1 MNRATLTL
9 LALLLICALSLVAAQ
24 QRARK
29 LFIAQERAQIEE
41 RKLNQEWLRLEYEQR
56 NLSKSARIRDVARN
70 QLGRGGPRG
79 GCPAARSGPPTR
91 SSGRSPSGLGR

>member
-9 LALLLICALSLVAAQ
+9 LSLLLICALSLVSAQ

-29 LFIAQERAQIEE
+29 LFVLQERAQIEE

-70 QLGRGGPRG
+70 QLHM
-79 GCPAARSGPPTR
+79 
-91 SSGRSPSGLGR
+91 SPISPERTLYLKEAK

>member
-9 LALLLICALSLVAAQ
+9 LILLLICALSLVAAQ

-29 LFIAQERAQIEE
+29 LFIAQERAQIQE

-56 NLSKSARIRDVARN
+56 NLSKSARIRDMARN
-70 QLGRGGPRG
+70 QLRM
-79 GCPAARSGPPTR
+79 
-91 SSGRSPSGLGR
+91 SPISPERTLYLREVK

>member
-29 LFIAQERAQIEE
+29 LFLAQERAQIEE

-70 QLGRGGPRG
+70 QLHM
-79 GCPAARSGPPTR
+79 
-91 SSGRSPSGLGR
+91 SPISPERTLYLREVK

>member
-9 LALLLICALSLVAAQ
+9 LTLLLICALSLVAAQ

-29 LFIAQERAQIEE
+29 LFILQERAQIEE

-70 QLGRGGPRG
+70 QLRM
-79 GCPAARSGPPTR
+79 
-91 SSGRSPSGLGR
+91 SPISPERTLYIRETK

>member
-9 LALLLICALSLVAAQ
+9 LVLLLVCALSLVAAQ

-29 LFIAQERAQIEE
+29 LFISLERAQIEE

-70 QLGRGGPRG
+70 QLHMVPISPDRTLYLKE
-79 GCPAARSGPPTR
+79 AR
-91 SSGRSPSGLGR
+91 

>member
-9 LALLLICALSLVAAQ
+9 LILLLVCALSLVAAQ

-29 LFIAQERAQIEE
+29 LFISLDRAQIEE
-41 RKLNQEWLRLEYEQR
+41 RKLNQDWLRLEYEQR

-70 QLGRGGPRG
+70 QLRMVPISPERTLYLKE
-79 GCPAARSGPPTR
+79 TR
-91 SSGRSPSGLGR
+91 

>member
-29 LFIAQERAQIEE
+29 LFIAQERAQIEG

-70 QLGRGGPRG
+70 QLHMVPISPGRTLYLKE
-79 GCPAARSGPPTR
+79 AQ
-91 SSGRSPSGLGR
+91 

>member
-1 MNRATLTL
+1 M
-9 LALLLICALSLVAAQ
+9 SLVAAQ

-70 QLGRGGPRG
+70 QLRMVPI
-79 GCPAARSGPPTR
+79 
-91 SSGRSPSGLGR
+91 SPERTLYLKESQ

>member
-1 MNRATLTL
+1 MNRAALTL
-9 LALLLICALSLVAAQ
+9 LVLLLICALSLVAAQ

-70 QLGRGGPRG
+70 QLRM
-79 GCPAARSGPPTR
+79 
-91 SSGRSPSGLGR
+91 SPISPERTLYLREVK

>member
-9 LALLLICALSLVAAQ
+9 LVLLLICALSLVAAQ

-29 LFIAQERAQIEE
+29 LFISLDRAQIEE
-41 RKLNQEWLRLEYEQR
+41 RKLNQDWLRLEYEQR

-70 QLGRGGPRG
+70 QLRMVPISPERTMYLKE
-79 GCPAARSGPPTR
+79 TR
-91 SSGRSPSGLGR
+91 

>member
-9 LALLLICALSLVAAQ
+9 LSLLLICALSLVAAQ

-29 LFIAQERAQIEE
+29 LFVALERTQVEE
-41 RKLNQEWLRLEYEQR
+41 YKLNQDWLRLEYEQR

-70 QLGRGGPRG
+70 QLRMIPI
-79 GCPAARSGPPTR
+79 
-91 SSGRSPSGLGR
+91 SPERTLYLKEAK

>member
-9 LALLLICALSLVAAQ
+9 LALLLVCALSLVAAQ
-24 QRARK
+24 QSARK
-29 LFIAQERAQIEE
+29 LFTSLERAQIEE

-70 QLGRGGPRG
+70 QLHMVPITPERTLYLKE
-79 GCPAARSGPPTR
+79 AR
-91 SSGRSPSGLGR
+91 

>member
-9 LALLLICALSLVAAQ
+9 LVLLLICALSLVAAQ

-70 QLGRGGPRG
+70 QLHMVPI
-79 GCPAARSGPPTR
+79 
-91 SSGRSPSGLGR
+91 SPERTLYLKEAQ

>member
-9 LALLLICALSLVAAQ
+9 LALLLLCALSLVAAQ
-24 QRARK
+24 QRARQ

-56 NLSKSARIRDVARN
+56 NLSKSARIRGVARN
-70 QLGRGGPRG
+70 QLHMAPI
-79 GCPAARSGPPTR
+79 
-91 SSGRSPSGLGR
+91 SPERTLYIKEAP

>member
-41 RKLNQEWLRLEYEQR
+41 RRLNQDWLRLEYEQR

-70 QLGRGGPRG
+70 QLRM
-79 GCPAARSGPPTR
+79 
-91 SSGRSPSGLGR
+91 SPISPERTLYLKETK

>member
-1 MNRATLTL
+1 
-9 LALLLICALSLVAAQ
+9 VAAQ

-29 LFIAQERAQIEE
+29 LFITLERAQIEE

-70 QLGRGGPRG
+70 QLRM
-79 GCPAARSGPPTR
+79 
-91 SSGRSPSGLGR
+91 SPISPERTLYLKEVK

>member
-9 LALLLICALSLVAAQ
+9 LALLLICALSLVTAQ

-29 LFIAQERAQIEE
+29 LFVSLDRAQIQE
-41 RKLNQEWLRLEYEQR
+41 RKLNQDWLRLEYEQR

-70 QLGRGGPRG
+70 QLQMIPITPERTLYLKE
-79 GCPAARSGPPTR
+79 TR
-91 SSGRSPSGLGR
+91 

>member
-9 LALLLICALSLVAAQ
+9 LILLLVCALSLVAAQ

-29 LFIAQERAQIEE
+29 LFISLERAQIEE
-41 RKLNQEWLRLEYEQR
+41 RKLNQDWLRLEYEQR

-70 QLGRGGPRG
+70 QLRMVPISPERTLYLKE
-79 GCPAARSGPPTR
+79 TR
-91 SSGRSPSGLGR
+91 

>member
-9 LALLLICALSLVAAQ
+9 LVLLLICALSLVAAQ

-70 QLGRGGPRG
+70 QLHMVPI
-79 GCPAARSGPPTR
+79 
-91 SSGRSPSGLGR
+91 SPERTLYLKESQ

>member
-1 MNRATLTL
+1 
-9 LALLLICALSLVAAQ
+9 VAAQ

-29 LFIAQERAQIEE
+29 LFIKLERAQIEE

-70 QLGRGGPRG
+70 QLRM
-79 GCPAARSGPPTR
+79 
-91 SSGRSPSGLGR
+91 SPISPERTLYLKEVK

>member
-9 LALLLICALSLVAAQ
+9 LLLLLVCALSLVAAQ

-29 LFIAQERAQIEE
+29 LFISLERAQIQE

-70 QLGRGGPRG
+70 QLHMVPISPDRTLYLKE
-79 GCPAARSGPPTR
+79 AR
-91 SSGRSPSGLGR
+91 

>member
-9 LALLLICALSLVAAQ
+9 LVLLLVCALSLVAAQ

-29 LFIAQERAQIEE
+29 LFTSLDRAQIEE
-41 RKLNQEWLRLEYEQR
+41 RKLNQDWLRLEYEQR

-70 QLGRGGPRG
+70 QLRMVPISPERTLYLKE
-79 GCPAARSGPPTR
+79 TR
-91 SSGRSPSGLGR
+91 

>member
-9 LALLLICALSLVAAQ
+9 LVLLLICALSLVASQ

-29 LFIAQERAQIEE
+29 LFVSLERAQIQE

-70 QLGRGGPRG
+70 QLHMTPI
-79 GCPAARSGPPTR
+79 
-91 SSGRSPSGLGR
+91 SPERTLYIKESR

>member
-9 LALLLICALSLVAAQ
+9 LILLVICALSLVAAQ

-29 LFIAQERAQIEE
+29 LFINLERAQIEE

-70 QLGRGGPRG
+70 QLRM
-79 GCPAARSGPPTR
+79 
-91 SSGRSPSGLGR
+91 SPISPERTLYLKEVK

>member
-9 LALLLICALSLVAAQ
+9 LVLLLVCALSLVAAQ

-29 LFIAQERAQIEE
+29 LFISLERAQIEE

-56 NLSKSARIRDVARN
+56 NLSKSARIREVARN
-70 QLGRGGPRG
+70 QLHMVPISPERTLYLKE
-79 GCPAARSGPPTR
+79 AR
-91 SSGRSPSGLGR
+91 